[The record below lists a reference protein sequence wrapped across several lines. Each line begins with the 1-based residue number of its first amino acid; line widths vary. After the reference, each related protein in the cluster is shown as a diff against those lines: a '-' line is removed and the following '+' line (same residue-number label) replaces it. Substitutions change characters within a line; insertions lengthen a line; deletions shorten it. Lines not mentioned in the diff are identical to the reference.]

1 MPKAGIRAG
10 SREIQVGIS
19 DVPVGCRRCCRI
31 LEVSGLRCSGLSR
44 LAAQPRMDAALCPAA
59 LGAPPPER
67 WLLSP
72 GRRLRSPRRRGVSA
86 PGSPLPA
93 LLQLLLLPFLLR
105 RATPG
110 RAAGGALFS
119 RGPRVPPAG
128 NLRSAAGV
136 VATSETRIDGRALSV
151 SNLREAESRAFTCLA
166 AAPNL
171 TWYLNGQRQETNA
184 AGRPLAAAGAASGE
198 DGSGTFVVT
207 ARRVDRRLDCAAT
220 DPATGR
226 VSTASVLLNV
236 QEGEGWRLTGAAAA
250 LCTNAVQPEIVKVD
264 AHYREASE
272 PGLLLVL
279 FVLVQANPP
288 ADVTWVDQDGQVTVN
303 ASRFLLLDAQ
313 TYPGLA
319 NHTVRV
325 QLHGPPR
332 NASLRA
338 SNDLGVASSSVPLPS
353 LLATQLELPLVALVG
368 AAAVALVILL
378 SFGVLLSW
386 TVSQAAK
393 KSAGHGPA
401 AELALSNV
409 LQQKEAC
416 LPRANRSLPSNLQLN
431 DLAPE
436 PKSRANSAPAE
447 QGEDAVSDPKTHQ
460 ALSEQDVDPFLTV
473 GYIYRATSMSSD
485 EIWL

>member
-1 MPKAGIRAG
+1 
-10 SREIQVGIS
+10 
-19 DVPVGCRRCCRI
+19 
-31 LEVSGLRCSGLSR
+31 
-44 LAAQPRMDAALCPAA
+44 MDAALCPAA
-59 LGAPPPER
+59 LGAPRPER

-86 PGSPLPA
+86 PGSPPPA

-110 RAAGGALFS
+110 RAASGALSS
-119 RGPRVPPAG
+119 RGPRLPPAG

-151 SNLREAESRAFTCLA
+151 SNLREAESRTFTCLA

-184 AGRPLAAAGAASGE
+184 AGRPLAAAGDGAASGE

-207 ARRVDRRLDCAAT
+207 ARRVDHRLDCAAT
-220 DPATGR
+220 DPVTGR

-236 QEGEGWRLTGAAAA
+236 QF
-250 LCTNAVQPEIVKVD
+250 QPEIVKVD

-272 PGLLLVL
+272 PGLLLVV

-338 SNDLGVASSSVPLPS
+338 SNDLGEASSSVPLPG

-378 SFGVLLSW
+378 SFGVLISW

-431 DLAPE
+431 DFAPE
-436 PKSRANSAPAE
+436 PKSRVNSVPAE
-447 QGEDAVSDPKTHQ
+447 QGEDAVSDPKTHLT
-460 ALSEQDVDPFLTV
+460 LSEQDLDRFLTV

>member
-1 MPKAGIRAG
+1 
-10 SREIQVGIS
+10 
-19 DVPVGCRRCCRI
+19 
-31 LEVSGLRCSGLSR
+31 
-44 LAAQPRMDAALCPAA
+44 MDAALCPAA
-59 LGAPPPER
+59 LGAQPPER

-86 PGSPLPA
+86 PGSPPPA

-105 RATPG
+105 RATP
-110 RAAGGALFS
+110 
-119 RGPRVPPAG
+119 
-128 NLRSAAGV
+128 GV

-151 SNLREAESRAFTCLA
+151 SNLREAESRTFTCLA

-171 TWYLNGQRQETNA
+171 TWYLNGQRQETSA
-184 AGRPLAAAGAASGE
+184 AGRPLAAAGDGAASGE

-207 ARRVDRRLDCAAT
+207 ARRVDHRLDCAAT

-236 QEGEGWRLTGAAAA
+236 QF
-250 LCTNAVQPEIVKVD
+250 QPEIVKVD

-272 PGLLLVL
+272 PGLLLVV

-288 ADVTWVDQDGQVTVN
+288 AEVTWVDQDGQVTVN

-313 TYPGLA
+313 PYPGLA

-325 QLHGPPR
+325 QLHSPPR

-338 SNDLGVASSSVPLPS
+338 SNDLGEASSSVPLPG

-378 SFGVLLSW
+378 SFGVLISW
-386 TVSQAAK
+386 TVSQVAK

-401 AELALSNV
+401 AELVLSNV

-431 DLAPE
+431 DFAPE
-436 PKSRANSAPAE
+436 PKSRVNSVPAE
-447 QGEDAVSDPKTHQ
+447 QGEDAVSDPKAHL
-460 ALSEQDVDPFLTV
+460 APSEQDLDRFLTV

>member
-1 MPKAGIRAG
+1 
-10 SREIQVGIS
+10 
-19 DVPVGCRRCCRI
+19 
-31 LEVSGLRCSGLSR
+31 
-44 LAAQPRMDAALCPAA
+44 MDAAPDPAARGAPLPESWLLCP
-59 LGAPPPER
+59 GRPF
-67 WLLSP
+67 LST
-72 GRRLRSPRRRGVSA
+72 RRRRRGGSV
-86 PGSPLPA
+86 PGSSPPA
-93 LLQLLLLPFLLR
+93 LLLLPPLLLPFLLR

-110 RAAGGALFS
+110 A
-119 RGPRVPPAG
+119 
-128 NLRSAAGV
+128 

-151 SNLREAESRAFTCLA
+151 SSLREAESRAFTCLA

-171 TWYLNGQRQETNA
+171 TWYLNGERQETNSS
-184 AGRPLAAAGAASGE
+184 GGVLAAAGDGDALGE
-198 DGSGTFVVT
+198 GGSGTFVVT
-207 ARRVDRRLDCAAT
+207 ARRVDHRLDCDAT

-226 VSTASVLLNV
+226 VSTASVFLNV
-236 QEGEGWRLTGAAAA
+236 QF
-250 LCTNAVQPEIVKVD
+250 QPEIVKVD

-313 TYPGLA
+313 TYPWLA

-325 QLHGPPR
+325 QLHSPPP

-338 SNDLGVASSSVPLPS
+338 SNSLGVTSSSVPLPG
-353 LLATQLELPLVALVG
+353 LLTTQLELPLVALVG

-378 SFGVLLSW
+378 SFGVLISW
-386 TVSQAAK
+386 AVSQKPK
-393 KSAGHGPA
+393 KSGRCRKRLFSLGWACLLAGGHLPFSSSLGPGPA
-401 AELALSNV
+401 AQPPLSNV
-409 LQQKEAC
+409 LQPKEAH
-416 LPRANRSLPSNLQLN
+416 LTRANRSLPSNLKLN

-436 PKSRANSAPAE
+436 QKSRANSAPAE
-447 QGEDAVSDPKTHQ
+447 QDEDAISDPKNHPVL
-460 ALSEQDVDPFLTV
+460 AEQGLGQFLTI

>member
-1 MPKAGIRAG
+1 
-10 SREIQVGIS
+10 
-19 DVPVGCRRCCRI
+19 
-31 LEVSGLRCSGLSR
+31 
-44 LAAQPRMDAALCPAA
+44 MDAAPDPAARGAPLPESWLLCP
-59 LGAPPPER
+59 GRPF
-67 WLLSP
+67 LST
-72 GRRLRSPRRRGVSA
+72 RRRRRGGSV
-86 PGSPLPA
+86 PGSSPPA
-93 LLQLLLLPFLLR
+93 LLLLPPLLLPFLLR

-110 RAAGGALFS
+110 A
-119 RGPRVPPAG
+119 
-128 NLRSAAGV
+128 

-151 SNLREAESRAFTCLA
+151 SSLREAESRAFTCLA

-171 TWYLNGQRQETNA
+171 TWYLNGERQETNSS
-184 AGRPLAAAGAASGE
+184 GGVLAAAGDGDALGE
-198 DGSGTFVVT
+198 GGSGTFVVT
-207 ARRVDRRLDCAAT
+207 ARRVDHRLDCDAT

-226 VSTASVLLNV
+226 VSTASVFLNV
-236 QEGEGWRLTGAAAA
+236 QF
-250 LCTNAVQPEIVKVD
+250 QPEIVKVD

-313 TYPGLA
+313 TYPWLA

-325 QLHGPPR
+325 QLHSPPP

-338 SNDLGVASSSVPLPS
+338 SNSLGVTSSSVPLPG
-353 LLATQLELPLVALVG
+353 LLTTQLELPLVALVG

-378 SFGVLLSW
+378 SFGVLISW
-386 TVSQAAK
+386 AVSQKPK
-393 KSAGHGPA
+393 KSGPGPA
-401 AELALSNV
+401 AQPPLSNV
-409 LQQKEAC
+409 LQPKEAH
-416 LPRANRSLPSNLQLN
+416 LTRANRSLPSNLKLN

-436 PKSRANSAPAE
+436 QKSRANSAPAE
-447 QGEDAVSDPKTHQ
+447 QDEDAISDPKNHPVL
-460 ALSEQDVDPFLTV
+460 AEQGLGQFLTI

>member
-1 MPKAGIRAG
+1 M
-10 SREIQVGIS
+10 QVGIS
-19 DVPVGCRRCCRI
+19 DVPLGCKRYCRI
-31 LEVSGLRCSGLSR
+31 LEETGLRCSGPS
-44 LAAQPRMDAALCPAA
+44 AQLRMDAARYPATRGA
-59 LGAPPPER
+59 LPPGG

-72 GRRLRSPRRRGVSA
+72 GRPLRSPGRRWKGGSA
-86 PGSPLPA
+86 AGSPAPLQQ
-93 LLQLLLLPFLLR
+93 LLLLLLPFLLG

-110 RAAGGALFS
+110 A
-119 RGPRVPPAG
+119 
-128 NLRSAAGV
+128 

-151 SNLREAESRAFTCLA
+151 SSLREAESRAFTCLA

-171 TWYLNGQRQETNA
+171 TWYLNGERQETNA
-184 AGRPLAAAGAASGE
+184 SGRPLAAAGDASGE
-198 DGSGTFVVT
+198 DGRGIFVVT
-207 ARRVDRRLDCAAT
+207 ARRVDHRLDCAAT

-236 QEGEGWRLTGAAAA
+236 QF
-250 LCTNAVQPEIVKVD
+250 QPEIVTVD
-264 AHYREASE
+264 AHYHEASE

-313 TYPGLA
+313 TYPWLA

-338 SNDLGVASSSVPLPS
+338 SNDLGVASSSVPLPG

-378 SFGVLLSW
+378 SFGVLISW

-401 AELALSNV
+401 AQLPLSNV
-409 LQQKEAC
+409 LLQPKEAR

-431 DLAPE
+431 DLALE
-436 PKSRANSAPAE
+436 PKKQIVFLQSKVKMLFRSQKTTQSLLNKIWVNFLP
-447 QGEDAVSDPKTHQ
+447 SDIFIKP
-460 ALSEQDVDPFLTV
+460 LV
-473 GYIYRATSMSSD
+473 
-485 EIWL
+485 

>member
-1 MPKAGIRAG
+1 M
-10 SREIQVGIS
+10 QVGIS
-19 DVPVGCRRCCRI
+19 DVPFGCKRYCRI
-31 LEVSGLRCSGLSR
+31 LEVTGLRCSGPSS
-44 LAAQPRMDAALCPAA
+44 LAAQLRMDAARCPAA
-59 LGAPPPER
+59 RGAPPPR
-67 WLLSP
+67 GWLLSP
-72 GRRLRSPRRRGVSA
+72 GRPLRSTGRRRRGGSA
-86 PGSPLPA
+86 AGSPAPLQ
-93 LLQLLLLPFLLR
+93 LLLLLLPFLLR

-110 RAAGGALFS
+110 A
-119 RGPRVPPAG
+119 
-128 NLRSAAGV
+128 

-151 SNLREAESRAFTCLA
+151 SSLREAESRAFTCLA

-171 TWYLNGQRQETNA
+171 TWYLNGERQETNA
-184 AGRPLAAAGAASGE
+184 SGRPLAAAGDASGE
-198 DGSGTFVVT
+198 DGRGIFVVT
-207 ARRVDRRLDCAAT
+207 ARRVDHRLDCAAT

-236 QEGEGWRLTGAAAA
+236 QF
-250 LCTNAVQPEIVKVD
+250 QPEIVKVD
-264 AHYREASE
+264 AYYREASE

-313 TYPGLA
+313 TYPWLA

-338 SNDLGVASSSVPLPS
+338 SNDLGVASSSVPLPG

-378 SFGVLLSW
+378 SFGVIISW

-401 AELALSNV
+401 AQLPLSNV
-409 LQQKEAC
+409 LQPKEAC

-447 QGEDAVSDPKTHQ
+447 QSEDAVSETKNHP
-460 ALSEQDVDPFLTV
+460 ALAEQGLGQFLTV

>member
-1 MPKAGIRAG
+1 
-10 SREIQVGIS
+10 
-19 DVPVGCRRCCRI
+19 
-31 LEVSGLRCSGLSR
+31 
-44 LAAQPRMDAALCPAA
+44 MDAALCPAA
-59 LGAPPPER
+59 LGAPRPER

-86 PGSPLPA
+86 PGSPPPA

-105 RATPG
+105 RATP
-110 RAAGGALFS
+110 
-119 RGPRVPPAG
+119 
-128 NLRSAAGV
+128 GV

-151 SNLREAESRAFTCLA
+151 SNLREAESRTFTCLA

-184 AGRPLAAAGAASGE
+184 AGRPLAAAGDGAASGE

-207 ARRVDRRLDCAAT
+207 ARRVDHRLDCAAT
-220 DPATGR
+220 DPVTGR

-236 QEGEGWRLTGAAAA
+236 QF
-250 LCTNAVQPEIVKVD
+250 QPEIVKVD

-272 PGLLLVL
+272 PGLLLVV

-338 SNDLGVASSSVPLPS
+338 SNDLGEASSSVPLPG

-378 SFGVLLSW
+378 SFGVLISW

-431 DLAPE
+431 DFAPE
-436 PKSRANSAPAE
+436 PKSRVNSVPAE
-447 QGEDAVSDPKTHQ
+447 QGEDAVSDPKTHLT
-460 ALSEQDVDPFLTV
+460 LSEQDLDRFLTV

>member
-1 MPKAGIRAG
+1 
-10 SREIQVGIS
+10 
-19 DVPVGCRRCCRI
+19 
-31 LEVSGLRCSGLSR
+31 
-44 LAAQPRMDAALCPAA
+44 MDAALCPAA
-59 LGAPPPER
+59 LGAQPPER

-86 PGSPLPA
+86 PGSPPPA

-110 RAAGGALFS
+110 RAASGALSS
-119 RGPRVPPAG
+119 RGPRLPPAG

-151 SNLREAESRAFTCLA
+151 SNLREAESRTFTCLA

-171 TWYLNGQRQETNA
+171 TWYLNGQRQETSA
-184 AGRPLAAAGAASGE
+184 AGRPLAAAGDGAASGE

-207 ARRVDRRLDCAAT
+207 ARRVDHRLDCAAT

-236 QEGEGWRLTGAAAA
+236 QF
-250 LCTNAVQPEIVKVD
+250 QPEIVKVD

-272 PGLLLVL
+272 PGLLLVV

-288 ADVTWVDQDGQVTVN
+288 AEVTWVDQDGQVTVN

-313 TYPGLA
+313 PYPGLA

-325 QLHGPPR
+325 QLHSPPR

-338 SNDLGVASSSVPLPS
+338 SNDLGEASSSVPLPG

-378 SFGVLLSW
+378 SFGVLISW
-386 TVSQAAK
+386 TVSQVAK

-401 AELALSNV
+401 AELVLSNV

-431 DLAPE
+431 DFAPE
-436 PKSRANSAPAE
+436 PK
-447 QGEDAVSDPKTHQ
+447 K
-460 ALSEQDVDPFLTV
+460 
-473 GYIYRATSMSSD
+473 
-485 EIWL
+485 